1 MSIVAAQVN
10 SFVEDDLLKP
20 LLNILMSTPAGS
32 SISKVPELE
41 ILSTLARHEEH
52 QKGKDFCN
60 SIIKI
65 MIWNS
70 GLSGMLLPD

>member
-52 QKGKDFCN
+52 QQGKDCFSFNNLKYHMELRFCLVL
-60 SIIKI
+60 IT
-65 MIWNS
+65 
-70 GLSGMLLPD
+70 